1 MSYKKFNQND
11 IIYNTLKTHPKVS
24 LAIYDKVIYKSNQSQ
39 VSGAFTGS
47 VPNAPPGNVSA
58 YELNVDRNRTQTG
71 LIYPFLTKD
80 SSLTSF
86 STVST
91 SDFNSDFQYGDVITG
106 SYPLTSSISREYY
119 SLGQARP
126 HITALKN
133 TLNFYKYLS
142 PHYAFSSSLGDKSQQ
157 KLNLI
162 SIPSVFYGSSIKKGT
177 VDLKFYISGSL
188 IGRLQ
193 DIRQN
198 GDLIQT
204 GPSGSNGSGSVAGSI
219 LYKEGF
225 LILTGSWPLETGISR
240 NYLNDVS
247 NPQTSSWLYYAV
259 GANDGDNSVAGMI
272 PSSSYEMHFLG
283 TNAIPTVTMFAHA
296 EKGEF
301 NHSNNPTYV
310 EYGQNKNPD
319 SGSISYIEPE
329 LEIKNTTY
337 SPYPDPTGSFQKTT
351 YISKVGIYDENKNLI
366 GIATVSKPVK
376 KTENQQYTFKLKVD
390 F

>member
-24 LAIYDKVIYKSNQSQ
+24 LAIYDSVIYKSNQGE
-39 VSGAFTGS
+39 VSGAFVAS

-58 YELNVDRNRTQTG
+58 YELNVDRTEAATG
-71 LIYPFLTKD
+71 LIYPFVTKNGTLTAFK
-80 SSLTSF
+80 
-86 STVST
+86 TVST
-91 SDFNSDFQYGDVITG
+91 TAYNSDFQYGDVITG
-106 SYPLTSSISREYY
+106 SYPLTSSIKREYY
-119 SLGQARP
+119 QQGDPRP
-126 HITALKN
+126 HVTALKN
-133 TLNFYKYLS
+133 TLNYYKYLS
-142 PHYAFSSSLGDKSQQ
+142 PHYAYSSSLGDKSDDP
-157 KLNLI
+157 LNLI
-162 SIPSVFYGSSIKKGT
+162 SIPSVFYGSAIKKGT

-193 DIRQN
+193 DTRQN

-204 GPSGSNGSGSVAGSI
+204 GPPGSTGSGSVAGSV

-225 LILTGSWPLETGISR
+225 LILTGSWPLETGVSR
-240 NYLNDVS
+240 NYLNDFS
-247 NPQTSSWLYYAV
+247 NFQTSSWLFYGV
-259 GANDGDNSVAGMI
+259 GANDGTTPGIIS
-272 PSSSYEMHFLG
+272 SSSYEMDFLG
-283 TNAIPTVTMFAHA
+283 QNNVPVVTLFAHA

-310 EYGQNKNPD
+310 EYGQDKSP
-319 SGSISYIEPE
+319 STGSLGYVETE
-329 LEIKNTTY
+329 QQIKNTTY